1 MPSRTTQGY
10 LSGGRT
16 FRIGDSSLTVGGQ
29 IARSDIVKLKR
40 FLADAERYYQTA
52 GYEADGYLDPSY
64 GYPEDPSYEYL
75 DPYGNTGD
83 FLADFTKGAGMARDI
98 ANNPMVA
105 GLATAAGPYGQA
117 ALAAANGLPVALDAM
132 KSAGILPEHAQQVAQ
147 LHHPDPAMR
156 AEAERRTA
164 ALKKAA
170 DQGDKKAKALV
181 QGLRIALVQHL
192 QAQLAECQAALR
204 AAQERLVMYG
214 DPQAYAAPPSVLH
227 AERLPMPPAIGGL
240 GARIAGAAAP
250 APAWGTTSGP
260 VVGLPPSLLQALR
273 TALARARMAPE
284 PSFRRM
290 PLRGRA

>member
-1 MPSRTTQGY
+1 MRTNQGY
-10 LSGGRT
+10 ISGGRT
-16 FRIGDSSLTVGGQ
+16 FRIGDSSFTVGGQ
-29 IARSDIVKLKR
+29 IARTDIARLKR

-52 GYEADGYLDPSY
+52 GYDMADGY
-64 GYPEDPSYEYL
+64 GYPDEVEGY
-75 DPYGNTGD
+75 PYDTGD
-83 FLADFTKGAGMARDI
+83 FLSDFTKGAGMVRDV

-117 ALAAANGLPVALDAM
+117 ALAAANGVPAALDMM

-156 AEAERRTA
+156 AEAERRTK

-170 DQGDKKAKALV
+170 EAGDKKAKALV

-192 QAQLAECQAALR
+192 QAQLAECQASLR
-204 AAQERLVMYG
+204 QAQERLASYG
-214 DPQAYAAPPSVLH
+214 DPMAYAAPPSVLH
-227 AERLPMPPAIGGL
+227 AERLPMPPVIGGL
-240 GARIAGAAAP
+240 GGRIAGATAP

-260 VVGLPPSLLQALR
+260 VVGLPPSLIQALQ
-273 TALARARMAPE
+273 TALARARTAPE

-290 PLRGRA
+290 PLRRRA